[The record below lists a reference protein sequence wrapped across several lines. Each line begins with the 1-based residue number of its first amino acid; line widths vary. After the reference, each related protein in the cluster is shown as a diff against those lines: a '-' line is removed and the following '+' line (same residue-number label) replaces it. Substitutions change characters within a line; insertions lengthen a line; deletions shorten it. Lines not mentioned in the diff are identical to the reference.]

1 MSAIEPAAPRE
12 VVACS
17 ARLARHPWSRGVG
30 LFFAYSIVF
39 ALTVAGVVVY
49 AALQL

>member
-1 MSAIEPAAPRE
+1 MRR
-12 VVACS
+12 VFRRGWLGTLVKGVA
-17 ARLARHPWSRGVG
+17 
-30 LFFAYSIVF
+30 LFFTYSIVF